1 MGSNPMFPTIQIN
14 SYMYLINHINLLNTQ
29 KLLQTKIRV
38 NKKTLSLVRAL
49 NLVGCISK
57 FQLVKERHYRYIYI
71 TVPFYKNTPFF
82 KSIRVIS
89 TPSKKHNVSFEA
101 LKLITKTLNAS
112 ILFLST
118 NHGILNHLEALNK
131 KTGGIALCIVH

>member
-1 MGSNPMFPTIQIN
+1 MFPTIQIN